1 MPEEKLDKLEKL
13 EKTDE
18 SSKSEKKNLFNPK
31 VFIIGLPLFIVQ
43 LVAVY
48 FITANII
55 LSEKKP
61 NDNVMQNDKKENVQI
76 KNNSDTSKATEN
88 MTSFGKNIFNLED
101 IIVNPAGTNAQRLM
115 LVSIGLD
122 MKRPEDLTTLREKDV
137 LLKDAVISLLSTKTL
152 DKLNEIGYKDTL
164 RVELSKI
171 ISQRIP
177 EVQVNQVY
185 FSKYIIQ

>member
-13 EKTDE
+13 DKMDE

-61 NDNVMQNDKKENVQI
+61 NDNVIQSDKKENAQI
-76 KNNSDTSKATEN
+76 KNSNDTSRATEN
-88 MTSFGKNIFNLED
+88 MTSSGKNIFNLED

-164 RVELSKI
+164 RVELAKI
-171 ISQRIP
+171 ITQRIP
-177 EVQVNQVY
+177 EVQINQVY

>member
-1 MPEEKLDKLEKL
+1 MPEEQLEQIK
-13 EKTDE
+13 E
-18 SSKSEKKNLFNPK
+18 SPKEEKKNFFNPK
-31 VFIIGLPLFIVQ
+31 VFIFGLPLFVIQ
-43 LVAVY
+43 LVVVY

-55 LSEKKP
+55 LSERKTDINLNPEEKQQT
-61 NDNVMQNDKKENVQI
+61 VK
-76 KNNSDTSKATEN
+76 SDTLKITEN
-88 MTSFGKNIFNLED
+88 MTAIGKNIFNIED

-122 MKRPEDLTTLREKDV
+122 MKRPEDLTILREKDV

-177 EVQVNQVY
+177 EVGINQVY